1 MMRTIILQGQ
11 PYIVGLRWS
20 PTEGLSK
27 SAIIAE
33 AIASQ
38 KYDRLIL
45 LDDQYGLADC
55 GGKKGDV
62 RALAAVI
69 RFKEEGD
76 LIRICMLRDE
86 FSHQPFWWVI
96 GLSHGMISARS
107 DKLFD
112 TLEEAKDFAQSLQH
126 TLGIDDIEELTEEAN
141 TARLTNLLATLS
153 RSERKALR
161 LLPLHQDSHIKLLK
175 IGGILSLIFSVCW
188 SGSYF
193 MEYRQQQERAEKN
206 RLAMMQKE
214 ERIRELQSH
223 PDRHF
228 PRQWMK
234 DSAPDDVLRNGIA
247 AMLSVP
253 LAANGWKLDSLN
265 CSDKAM
271 TARWEQTPFAD
282 YLHLPFAG
290 TLDERHPQFSS
301 SRHTMKPVPAH
312 EGRTVE
318 SLLSQQEATRQLYAF
333 TRKYALKLRLAFA
346 KRAEKKVEKQTITC
360 PWVTAT
366 WELSGISAALIAD
379 HDALANELNI
389 PGLILKEISYSD
401 NAWKLKGTLYAR

>member
-1 MMRTIILQGQ
+1 MRTIILQGQ

-153 RSERKALR
+153 HSERKALR

-175 IGGILSLIFSVCW
+175 LGGALSLIFAVCW
-188 SGSYF
+188 SGSYY
-193 MEYRQQQERAEKN
+193 MEYRHQQERAEIN
-206 RLAMMQKE
+206 RLAMMKKE

-228 PRQWMK
+228 PRQWMTA
-234 DSAPDDVLRNGIA
+234 SAPDEVLRNGIP
-247 AMLSVP
+247 AMLSIP
-253 LAANGWKLDSLN
+253 LAANGWKLDSLK
-265 CSDKAM
+265 CSDKSL
-271 TARWEQTPFAD
+271 TARWEQTPFSD
-282 YLHLPFAG
+282 YLNLPFEG

-301 SRHTMKPVPAH
+301 SHHAMKPIPDHA
-312 EGRTVE
+312 GRTVDA
-318 SLLSQQEATRQLYAF
+318 LISQQDATRQLYAF
-333 TRKYALKLRLAFA
+333 TRKYALKLRLTFA
-346 KRAEKKVEKQTITC
+346 KREEKKIEKQTIAC

-366 WELSGISAALIAD
+366 WELSGISAALITD
-379 HDALANELNI
+379 YDVLAKELNI

>member
-1 MMRTIILQGQ
+1 MMRTVILQGK
-11 PYIVGLRWS
+11 PYVVGLRWS

-27 SAIIAE
+27 SAIITE

-55 GGKKGDV
+55 GGKRGDIL
-62 RALAAVI
+62 ALAAVI

-96 GLSHGMISARS
+96 GISHGMISARS
-107 DKLFD
+107 DKFFD
-112 TLEEAKDFAQSLQH
+112 SLEEAKEFAQSLQH

-141 TARLTNLLATLS
+141 TARLTNLLAALS
-153 RSERKALR
+153 HSERKALR

-175 IGGILSLIFSVCW
+175 LGGALSLIFAVCW
-188 SGSYF
+188 SGSYY
-193 MEYRQQQERAEKN
+193 MEYRQQQERAEIN
-206 RLAMMQKE
+206 RLAMMKKE

-223 PDRHF
+223 PDRYF
-228 PRQWMK
+228 SRQWMTA
-234 DSAPDDVLRNGIA
+234 SAPDEVLRNGIP

-265 CSDKAM
+265 CSDKSL

-282 YLHLPFAG
+282 YLNLPFDGA
-290 TLDERHPQFSS
+290 LDERHPQFSS
-301 SRHTMKPVPAH
+301 SRHAMKPIPDHA
-312 EGRTVE
+312 GRTVDA
-318 SLLSQQEATRQLYAF
+318 LISQQDATRQLYAF
-333 TRKYALKLRLAFA
+333 TRKYALKLRLTFA
-346 KRAEKKVEKQTITC
+346 KREEKKIEKQTIAC

-366 WELSGISAALIAD
+366 WELYGISAALITD
-379 HDALANELNI
+379 YDVLAKELNI

>member
-153 RSERKALR
+153 HSERKALR

-175 IGGILSLIFSVCW
+175 LGGALSLIFAVCW
-188 SGSYF
+188 SGSYY
-193 MEYRQQQERAEKN
+193 MEYRHQQERAEIN
-206 RLAMMQKE
+206 RLAMMKKE

-228 PRQWMK
+228 PRQWMTA
-234 DSAPDDVLRNGIA
+234 SAPDEVLRNGIP
-247 AMLSVP
+247 AMLSIP
-253 LAANGWKLDSLN
+253 LAANGWKLDSLK
-265 CSDKAM
+265 CSDKSL
-271 TARWEQTPFAD
+271 TARWEQTPFSD
-282 YLHLPFAG
+282 YLNLPFEG

-301 SRHTMKPVPAH
+301 SHHAMKPIPDHA
-312 EGRTVE
+312 GRTVDA
-318 SLLSQQEATRQLYAF
+318 LISQQDATRQLYAF
-333 TRKYALKLRLAFA
+333 TRKYALKLRLTFA
-346 KRAEKKVEKQTITC
+346 KREEKKIEKQTIAC

-366 WELSGISAALIAD
+366 WELSGISAALITD
-379 HDALANELNI
+379 YDVLAKELNI

>member
-1 MMRTIILQGQ
+1 MMRTVILQGQ
-11 PYIVGLRWS
+11 PYLVGLRWA

-45 LDDQYGLADC
+45 LDEQYGLADC
-55 GGKKGDV
+55 GGKKGDI

-96 GLSHGMISARS
+96 GLSHGLISARS

-112 TLEEAKDFAQSLQH
+112 SLDEAKEFAQSLQH

-141 TARLTNLLATLS
+141 TARVTNLLAALS

-161 LLPLHQDSHIKLLK
+161 LLPLHQDSHIKLLTL
-175 IGGILSLIFSVCW
+175 GSLLTLIFAVCW
-188 SGSYF
+188 GGSYF

-206 RLAMMQKE
+206 QLAMAQKE

-228 PRQWMK
+228 PRQWMTE
-234 DSAPDDVLRNGIA
+234 SEPEEVFRHGIT
-247 AMLSVP
+247 AMLAVP
-253 LAANGWKLDSLN
+253 LAANGWKLDSLT
-265 CSDKAM
+265 CSSKGM

-282 YLHLPFAG
+282 YLNLPFRG

-301 SRHTMKPVPAH
+301 SRHSMKSPPTH
-312 EGRTVE
+312 SGRSVD
-318 SLLSQQEATRQLYAF
+318 SLLSQDEVTRQLYTF
-333 TRKYALKLRLAFA
+333 TRKYALKLKLGFA
-346 KRAEKKVEKQTITC
+346 KRAEKKIEKQTITC
-360 PWVTAT
+360 PWITAT

-379 HDALANELNI
+379 HDVLAKELNI
-389 PGLILKEISYSD
+389 PGLILKEITYSD